1 MLSVAWV
8 SQIWLWHSLELLNQ
22 NHCFQVSGHHTIV
35 LMCGNYPPPTCL
47 WSLRINHVD
56 WLFPYCSVLGI
67 VFPCVFFC
75 CPFLWIWLSM
85 GIFPL
90 LRPPKPICSKQ
101 KTQWFL
107 RWFLT
112 SRTCTF
118 LQWSSHQNNLG
129 FPSGN
134 LGFHHDFPMII
145 PAKIIQHPGFPPG
158 ARGPRPCLLACRRWH
173 RGRDCTAPSSRR
185 APLECLG
192 GAARWVGKKKAGYEG
207 KMCTY
212 MVCIYT
218 CIIYIY
224 IFIFID
230 VICYM
235 CVYIVYTY
243 IYI

>member
-8 SQIWLWHSLELLNQ
+8 SQIWLWHSLELPNQ

-67 VFPCVFFC
+67 VFPCVFFG

-107 RWFLT
+107 RCFLT

-134 LGFHHDFPMII
+134 LGFHHDFPMVI
-145 PAKIIQHPGFPPG
+145 PAKIIQNPGFHQCHHDFRITFPSIFSDPMG
-158 ARGPRPCLLACRRWH
+158 PRAAQGDPRPCRPACRRWH
-173 RGRDCTAPSSRR
+173 RGRGCTAPSSRR
-185 APLECLG
+185 AARECLG
-192 GAARWVGKKKAGYEG
+192 GAGAAARWVGYTKAGYEG
-207 KMCTY
+207 KMCTD
-212 MVCIYT
+212 MVCIY
-218 CIIYIY
+218 I
-224 IFIFID
+224 
-230 VICYM
+230 M
-235 CVYIVYTY
+235 
-243 IYI
+243 